1 MARSCPRCS
10 RSYTDAE
17 VKFCLDDGAV
27 LVVLAGSEAVTAQ
40 AMASGGGGTG
50 MRTDVAY
57 GATIVPQPGNPTI
70 EDQGTN
76 LEFTTRPDQLMPGTK
91 VGEYLVD
98 NQIGEG
104 GMGVIYGATHPIIG
118 KRVAIKLLNP
128 AMAAN
133 PDVVA
138 RFIQE
143 AKSVNQI
150 RNRNIVDIFA
160 FGNLPDGRHY
170 FVMEFLDGESLAQR
184 LRRDKMAWSEAVAIW
199 LQVASA
205 LEAAHKH
212 GIVHRDL
219 KPDNVFLS
227 PSPEGAFVKV
237 LDFGIAKL
245 MGDSPMG
252 MSKTST
258 GMPIGTPAYMAPE
271 QAAGGKINHQTD
283 LYAFGIILFETVA
296 ERPPFVA
303 QTVVQLLAA
312 HMNEPPPP
320 LNSLVE
326 KVSPD
331 LVKLVDQLLAK
342 EPADRP
348 ADMAVVREELTRLRD
363 LAIQDQTPLF
373 GEVMPFEAKPVT
385 RKPPPPKSK
394 SSGSKGLVFGLG
406 GLMLLAAGVGI
417 AKLAVKQEEPKPP
430 VVIEAPRPPVEPKV
444 IKPGRVNVSTNT
456 LATRVYLDKSA
467 TERSEKPTAAGGQN
481 LRLSVPPDVDW
492 ILRVEADG
500 FKPTTMPLRIGEGEE
515 QGLPVVLQ
523 PEEVKK
529 PGGHVAKSLPLVK
542 PPVVKPPADKPK
554 GTDNGKFLDPF
565 GN

>member
-1 MARSCPRCS
+1 
-10 RSYTDAE
+10 
-17 VKFCLDDGAV
+17 
-27 LVVLAGSEAVTAQ
+27 
-40 AMASGGGGTG
+40 
-50 MRTDVAY
+50 
-57 GATIVPQPGNPTI
+57 
-70 EDQGTN
+70 
-76 LEFTTRPDQLMPGTK
+76 
-91 VGEYLVD
+91 
-98 NQIGEG
+98 
-104 GMGVIYGATHPIIG
+104 
-118 KRVAIKLLNP
+118 
-128 AMAAN
+128 
-133 PDVVA
+133 
-138 RFIQE
+138 
-143 AKSVNQI
+143 
-150 RNRNIVDIFA
+150 
-160 FGNLPDGRHY
+160 
-170 FVMEFLDGESLAQR
+170 
-184 LRRDKMAWSEAVAIW
+184 
-199 LQVASA
+199 
-205 LEAAHKH
+205 
-212 GIVHRDL
+212 
-219 KPDNVFLS
+219 
-227 PSPEGAFVKV
+227 
-237 LDFGIAKL
+237 
-245 MGDSPMG
+245 MG

-331 LVKLVDQLLAK
+331 LVAKHLTEVPAPVASVRPGVPPALAKAVDQLLAK

-467 TERSEKPTAAGGQN
+467 TERSEPG
-481 LRLSVPPDVDW
+481 LS
-492 ILRVEADG
+492 
-500 FKPTTMPLRIGEGEE
+500 
-515 QGLPVVLQ
+515 
-523 PEEVKK
+523 
-529 PGGHVAKSLPLVK
+529 
-542 PPVVKPPADKPK
+542 
-554 GTDNGKFLDPF
+554 
-565 GN
+565 